1 MNKRLAIFLL
11 VSILAP
17 FAGIYIYL
25 EYKMLIIKEEAE
37 LSIRSGLPEQDIFL
51 IKLSLDESK
60 KKLIWKHDREF
71 EYEDHMYDIVDID
84 LIGDTVLIAC
94 YKDIKE
100 TILKDQVERIM
111 ADALGHDPVHQNQ
124 SQQIKNFFQSGFQK
138 AAFNWKP
145 ADIPFILLSYKS
157 LNFNLASVNLS
168 PPVPPPKSA

>member
-1 MNKRLAIFLL
+1 M
-11 VSILAP
+11 SILAP

-94 YKDIKE
+94 
-100 TILKDQVERIM
+100 
-111 ADALGHDPVHQNQ
+111 
-124 SQQIKNFFQSGFQK
+124 
-138 AAFNWKP
+138 
-145 ADIPFILLSYKS
+145 
-157 LNFNLASVNLS
+157 
-168 PPVPPPKSA
+168 